1 MKVFKRKQIVILS
14 LIMLILVAG
23 YLQYSYKKSSI
34 STDTQDVGKSTG
46 DSVFVD
52 NSKTTD
58 KTQSTVKTQQTKDT
72 NTKDNKDNKDK
83 SSDSSSKD
91 IASKKAND
99 YFAQTKL
106 DLETE
111 RSKDMET
118 LKSITQDTNADAQSK
133 KSAYEKIMKLTE
145 LSEKEAKMAALIKQK
160 EFSDVIVIANEDG
173 NVNVTV
179 KSPTLTSSQ
188 VAKIADIVSRQM
200 NITLNKIRIN
210 NIY

>member
-23 YLQYSYKKSSI
+23 YLQYSYKRSSI
-34 STDTQDVGKSTG
+34 PTDTQDVGKSTG

-58 KTQSTVKTQQTKDT
+58 NTQSTSKVQSTKDT
-72 NTKDNKDNKDK
+72 TNNKDK
-83 SSDSSSKD
+83 SSDNSVKD
-91 IASKKAND
+91 TASKKAND

-106 DLETE
+106 DLETQ

-118 LKSITQDTNADAQSK
+118 LKSITQDTNADTQSK

-145 LSEKEAKMAALIKQK
+145 LSEKETKMVALIKQK

-200 NITLNKIRIN
+200 NITLNKIRVN

>member
-23 YLQYSYKKSSI
+23 YLQYSYKRSSI
-34 STDTQDVGKSTG
+34 PTDTQDVGKSTG

-58 KTQSTVKTQQTKDT
+58 NTQSTSKAQSTKDT
-72 NTKDNKDNKDK
+72 KDTKGNQDK
-83 SSDSSSKD
+83 SSDNSVKD
-91 IASKKAND
+91 TASKKAND

-106 DLETE
+106 DLDTQ

-133 KSAYEKIMKLTE
+133 KSAYEKIIKLTE
-145 LSEKEAKMAALIKQK
+145 LSEKETKMAALIKQK

-200 NITLNKIRIN
+200 NITLNKIRVN

>member
-23 YLQYSYKKSSI
+23 YLQYSYKRSSI
-34 STDTQDVGKSTG
+34 PTDTQDVGKNTG

-58 KTQSTVKTQQTKDT
+58 NTQSTSKIQSTKDT
-72 NTKDNKDNKDK
+72 TNNKDK
-83 SSDSSSKD
+83 SSDNSVKD
-91 IASKKAND
+91 TASRKAND

-106 DLETE
+106 DLETQ

-118 LKSITQDTNADAQSK
+118 LKSITEDTNADTQSK

-145 LSEKEAKMAALIKQK
+145 LSEKETKMAALIKQK

-200 NITLNKIRIN
+200 NITLNKIRVN

>member
-23 YLQYSYKKSSI
+23 YLQYSYKKSNI
-34 STDTQDVGKSTG
+34 TTDTQNVGKSTG

-58 KTQSTVKTQQTKDT
+58 NTQSTVKTQQTKDT
-72 NTKDNKDNKDK
+72 NTKDNKDK
-83 SSDSSSKD
+83 SSDSSGKD
-91 IASKKAND
+91 TASKKAND

-118 LKSITQDTNADAQSK
+118 LNAITKDTNADAQSK
-133 KSAYEKIMKLTE
+133 KSAYEKVMKLTE

-173 NVNVTV
+173 YVDVTV

-200 NITLNKIRIN
+200 NITLNKIRVK